1 TPYEFHGPNRWSNNN
16 TIQLKQFYLTFNRR
30 IYGRRRLASRRIDFH
45 QLINAITQ
53 FSLSLVCLSLNLIG
67 CYITSSNDLPFNGIQ
82 LQQQFLQLMPK
93 LQQFHLYAILTQDLI
108 DIKSI
113 LSTFKNHFWLD
124 HNWTVGMHDKYLY
137 TLPFHFD
144 KLYDFTDFDR
154 VDSNNYEILINNPR
168 IWYNVKSI
176 KFKIANFDLLKR
188 IRIKMPKLHLISIDY
203 FNYSDNTQD
212 LHMIQNQIN
221 NMNVT
226 LDRIMTVHLTCGS
239 LENEKQWFMN
249 TLPNIR
255 YLVLCRTEFP
265 LLKSQLTWI
274 LNDKI
279 ERLVIEGNSIVEQF
293 GKQNYIYFSNLQD
306 LQLKLDLTF

>member
-30 IYGRRRLASRRIDFH
+30 IYGRSRLASRRIDFH

-168 IWYNVKSI
+168 IW
-176 KFKIANFDLLKR
+176 
-188 IRIKMPKLHLISIDY
+188 
-203 FNYSDNTQD
+203 
-212 LHMIQNQIN
+212 
-221 NMNVT
+221 
-226 LDRIMTVHLTCGS
+226 
-239 LENEKQWFMN
+239 
-249 TLPNIR
+249 
-255 YLVLCRTEFP
+255 
-265 LLKSQLTWI
+265 
-274 LNDKI
+274 
-279 ERLVIEGNSIVEQF
+279 
-293 GKQNYIYFSNLQD
+293 
-306 LQLKLDLTF
+306 